1 MSYEE
6 LTIHKS
12 TFIKAHH
19 VDMASHIESW
29 LFWMN
34 VIPFHSIH
42 SFLFFCL
49 FVRWCF
55 RFNWIECVLEQKRE
69 LNYNWNPQ
77 SFSLIK
83 LLNELIIHIHSW
95 VLPHVVGF
103 CAFSMIVDFVSKILK
118 NWVYKSQSFHAKT
131 FLCYLDHNI
140 WLYIFIERGFECK
153 NLII

>member
-1 MSYEE
+1 MWIW
-6 LTIHKS
+6 L
-12 TFIKAHH
+12 
-19 VDMASHIESW
+19 HISNHD
-29 LFWMN
+29 FFGWML
-34 VIPFHSIH
+34 FHSIPFIH
-42 SFLFFCL
+42 FFFCL
-49 FVRWCF
+49 FVRECF
-55 RFNWIECVLEQKRE
+55 RINWIECGLEQKRE

-131 FLCYLDHNI
+131 FLCYLHHNI